1 MKVTLITTG
10 LILAMLPLGCRPVQ
24 PESPPQ
30 TAIVANTHL
39 VAEKGPNRL
48 QEYLQVI
55 EGTWVNEGYYLG
67 VEEGQIL
74 KEAEADLTIY
84 IDPTKTLN
92 QQALIVVSEYCR
104 PGYIQYLHF
113 ELVFDHLEF
122 VGGSA
127 DGCFLDMPKIDYM
140 EIRFEVEDQD
150 TILIYEAREM
160 EYEYE
165 QVVRLR
171 RSKHHLIEE
180 TQWAC
185 GLQEYLNSFLR
196 EGRFDLYTA
205 SGELI
210 SSEDAFGLTA
220 LEEELEYF
228 NVFSYFWPG
237 YEELCLRAETEIVT
251 IGGTWPGSEIQVY
264 AIEWDVDEIR
274 LFHTNYGEL
283 AEDQSYPVDKGDLA
297 YRIIPYQ
304 QLSLPDL

>member
-1 MKVTLITTG
+1 MKVTLIITT
-10 LILAMLPLGCRPVQ
+10 LFLALLQPGCGPSSR
-24 PESPPQ
+24 EAIPPADI
-30 TAIVANTHL
+30 TSNAHFA
-39 VAEKGPNRL
+39 AEKGPNHL
-48 QEYLQVI
+48 QEYLKVI
-55 EGTWVNEGYYLG
+55 EGTWINEGYYLG
-67 VEEGQIL
+67 VEEGQLL
-74 KEAEADLTIY
+74 KETEADLTIF

-140 EIRFEVEDQD
+140 EIRFEVENQD

-160 EYEYE
+160 EYEHE

-196 EGRFDLYTA
+196 EGRFNLYTT

-210 SSEDAFGLTA
+210 STEEAFGLTA
-220 LEEELEYF
+220 FEEELEYF

-237 YEELCLRAETEIVT
+237 YEELCLRAETEVVT
-251 IGGTWPGSEIQVY
+251 IGGNWPGSDLQVY

-274 LFHTNYGEL
+274 LYLTDFGEVDV
-283 AEDQSYPVDKGDLA
+283 DQSYPVTKGELA
-297 YRIIPYQ
+297 YTIKPYLPLQ
-304 QLSLPDL
+304 QPDL